1 MDTKRIRRQRPA
13 PASSTEPESEGASL
27 AGSTTGESLGNLG
40 AGFGSPTA
48 VLVASLMLLPLLVLV
63 SVSYGNTAT
72 DRLCGV
78 FRGDGGED
86 LKASAGQG
94 PRVGSSPSSN
104 NTRDGFLGG
113 LLAAGF
119 DEGSCLS
126 RYQSVLYRKESPHI
140 PSPYLLERLRRLE
153 SLQKKCGPKTELYNN
168 AIAWLKSGHSNK
180 TMECNYVVWLSYSG
194 LGNRMLSLASA
205 FLYALLTNRLL
216 LIDRGADM
224 ADLFCEP
231 FPETSWLLPLD
242 FPINQ
247 FSSFNRKAP
256 QSYGNMLKRKAIR
269 NVPDDNANGSLPAYV
284 YLHLG
289 HDYGDSDKLFFC
301 EDDQQ
306 LLRKIPWLLLRSN
319 VYFVPSL
326 FLIPTYEEE
335 LGRLFPERETVFHH
349 LGRYLFHPTN
359 SVWGLIT
366 RSCLSYLTKAEERIG
381 IQVRVFDVGKGPF
394 QHVLDQILACSLTE
408 KLLPEVSL
416 HDPPVVSS
424 TVAGSKVV
432 LVTSLDSMYFEK
444 IRSMYWEHPTT
455 TGEIV
460 SVYQPSHEG
469 YQQTEK
475 QTHEMKAWAE
485 MYLLSLTDVL
495 VTSARSTFGY
505 VAQGLGGL
513 KPWILFKPENGTMP
527 KPPCRRAM
535 SMEPC
540 FHTPPYYD
548 CKAKVVMDTGALIP
562 HVRHCEDVT
571 WGLKLVDQ

>member
-1 MDTKRIRRQRPA
+1 
-13 PASSTEPESEGASL
+13 
-27 AGSTTGESLGNLG
+27 
-40 AGFGSPTA
+40 
-48 VLVASLMLLPLLVLV
+48 
-63 SVSYGNTAT
+63 
-72 DRLCGV
+72 
-78 FRGDGGED
+78 
-86 LKASAGQG
+86 
-94 PRVGSSPSSN
+94 
-104 NTRDGFLGG
+104 
-113 LLAAGF
+113 
-119 DEGSCLS
+119 
-126 RYQSVLYRKESPHI
+126 
-140 PSPYLLERLRRLE
+140 
-153 SLQKKCGPKTELYNN
+153 
-168 AIAWLKSGHSNK
+168 
-180 TMECNYVVWLSYSG
+180 MECSYVVWLSYSG

-247 FSSFNRKAP
+247 WSSFNKNAP
-256 QSYGNMLKRKAIR
+256 QSYGSLLKCKAIS
-269 NVPDDNANGSLPAYV
+269 NVPDGNANGSSLPAYV

-289 HDYGDSDKLFFC
+289 HDYGDFDKLFFC

-335 LGRLFPERETVFHH
+335 LGRLFPQRDTVFHH

-359 SVWGLIT
+359 LVWGLIT
-366 RSCLSYLTKAEERIG
+366 RSYRSYLAKAEERMG
-381 IQVRVFDVGKGPF
+381 IQVRVFDAANAPV
-394 QHVLDQILACSLTE
+394 QHVLDQILACSLAE
-408 KLLPEVSL
+408 KLLPDVSL
-416 HDPPVVSS
+416 HDPVISS
-424 TVAGSKVV
+424 TVTGSKVV
-432 LVTSLDSMYFEK
+432 LVTSLDSVYFEK

-460 SVYQPSHEG
+460 SVYQPSHEE

-475 QTHEMKAWAE
+475 QMHEMKAWAE
-485 MYLLSLTDVL
+485 MYLLSSTEVL
-495 VTSARSTFGY
+495 VTSAWSTFGY

-513 KPWILFKPENGTMP
+513 KPRILLRPENGTMP
-527 KPPCRRAM
+527 KPPCRRAL

-548 CKAKVVMDTGALIP
+548 CKAKVVIDTGAVIP
-562 HVRHCEDVT
+562 HVRHCEDVS
-571 WGLKLVDQ
+571 WGLKLVDQAKRL